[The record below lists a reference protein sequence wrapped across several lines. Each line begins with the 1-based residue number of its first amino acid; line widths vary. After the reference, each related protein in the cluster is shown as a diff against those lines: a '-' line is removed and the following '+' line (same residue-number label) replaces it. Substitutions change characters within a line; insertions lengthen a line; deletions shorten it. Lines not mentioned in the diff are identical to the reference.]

1 VLAGGSKAESDEAL
15 LRMTQGVMKA
25 GAMGVTF
32 GRNVFQHRTP
42 FLMTKALKKIVI
54 DKASVEEAMEVLKPA
69 PP

>member
-1 VLAGGSKAESDEAL
+1 
-15 LRMTQGVMKA
+15 MTQGVMKA